1 MGGHSTREGH
11 ETVFQLHLRCSA
23 RLDPLEEILIILG
36 NTRTFLQIT
45 MRDANLSKDGAKH
58 LIGAAKVQAIDSL
71 EREKQHRP
79 PVHPLAAQRSILG
92 DLQSLKHRLTVPADV
107 KKVGQH
113 AHAHGFPKPAGAG
126 DQSNFRCLFLQQVSN
141 ETRLVHIVIVVLPD
155 LRKVRNPDR
164 DLQISHARGPLP
176 ITQI

>member
-1 MGGHSTREGH
+1 
-11 ETVFQLHLRCSA
+11 
-23 RLDPLEEILIILG
+23 
-36 NTRTFLQIT
+36 
-45 MRDANLSKDGAKH
+45 MRDTNLSNDGAKH

-79 PVHPLAAQRSILG
+79 LVHPLAAQRSILG
-92 DLQSLKHRLTVPADV
+92 DLQSFKHRLTVPADV

-113 AHAHGFPKPAGAG
+113 AHAHGFPKPAGTSDEG
-126 DQSNFRCLFLQQVSN
+126 HFCCLLLQQVSDKS
-141 ETRLVHIVIVVLPD
+141 RLVHIVIVVLPD

-176 ITQI
+176 IAPVWFYDTMKPLCLQAYKKSGQALQHVVRLAHSQQVKPFGDNPSVS

>member
-1 MGGHSTREGH
+1 
-11 ETVFQLHLRCSA
+11 
-23 RLDPLEEILIILG
+23 
-36 NTRTFLQIT
+36 
-45 MRDANLSKDGAKH
+45 MRDTNLSNDGAKH

-79 PVHPLAAQRSILG
+79 PVPPLPAQCGILG

-126 DQSNFRCLFLQQVSN
+126 DEGHFCRLFLQQVSN

>member
-1 MGGHSTREGH
+1 M
-11 ETVFQLHLRCSA
+11 
-23 RLDPLEEILIILG
+23 
-36 NTRTFLQIT
+36 
-45 MRDANLSKDGAKH
+45 
-58 LIGAAKVQAIDSL
+58 
-71 EREKQHRP
+71 
-79 PVHPLAAQRSILG
+79 G

-113 AHAHGFPKPAGAG
+113 THAHGFSEPPGAG

-176 ITQI
+176 IAPVLFYDTMKPLCLQAYKKRGQALQHVVRLAHSQQVKPFGDNPSERFAPSSPFRGAMDVAGKLCLP